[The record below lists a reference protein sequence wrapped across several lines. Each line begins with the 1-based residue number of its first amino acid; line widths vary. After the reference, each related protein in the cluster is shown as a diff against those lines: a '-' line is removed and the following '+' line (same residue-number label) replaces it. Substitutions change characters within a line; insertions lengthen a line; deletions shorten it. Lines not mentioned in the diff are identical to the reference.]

1 MSDKNR
7 VIWSEGL
14 FLRPQHFQ
22 QHDRFIESFVEG
34 RAGSLR
40 TSPWGFV
47 EVEIER
53 DLLHVGKIGL
63 RSARGVFPDGTPFS
77 VPDNDLAPPPLDI
90 SAQIR
95 DQIVY
100 LAVPLRQAG
109 ATLSDAGSGARGFT
123 RYRIQDMASR
133 DVSKDSGASADIEVE
148 CLNLRLMMQSERGED
163 FARIP
168 LAHVLECRSDKQV
181 LLEDRFIPSVLRSG
195 AAPRLSTYLSEVQ
208 GLLYQ
213 RAEALAAR
221 AVASGRGGT
230 SEIVEFLLLQAIN
243 RYEPL
248 ITHLA
253 ATGNAHPED
262 LFAQMLQI
270 AGELSTL
277 TTPSRRPPKFPVY
290 QHENIRP
297 AFEAVMAQIRQ
308 CFLEAIGSNVVE
320 IPLVQKKFG
329 MRVGKVADPSL
340 FDSAVFVLAA
350 RADVASEDFRRR
362 FPAQCKIGPIDK
374 IVDLV
379 NLALPG
385 IAMQAMPVAPRQLHN
400 IAGSHYF
407 ELERGTELWRAL
419 KSSGGIAI
427 HQAGD
432 FPGLSMECWAI
443 RG

>member
-77 VPDNDLAPPPLDI
+77 IPDNDLAPPPLDI
-90 SAQIR
+90 GAHIR
-95 DQIVY
+95 DQSVY

-109 ATLSDAGSGARGFT
+109 ATLSDAGSGTRAFT
-123 RYRIQDMASR
+123 RYRIQDTASR

-168 LAHVLECRSDKQV
+168 LAHVLECRADKQV

-253 ATGNAHPED
+253 ATGNTHPED

-308 CFLEAIGSNVVE
+308 CFLEAIGTNVVE

-350 RADVASEDFRRR
+350 RAEVASEDFRRR

-385 IAMQAMPVAPRQLHN
+385 IGMQAMPVAPRQLHN

>member
-1 MSDKNR
+1 MSDTNR

-22 QHDRFIESFVEG
+22 QHDRFVESFVEG
-34 RAGSLR
+34 RTGGLR
-40 TSPWGFV
+40 PFPWGFV
-47 EVEIER
+47 ELEIER
-53 DLLHVGKIGL
+53 DLLGVGKIGL
-63 RSARGVFPDGTPFS
+63 RRARGVFPDGTPFS
-77 VPDNDLAPPPLDI
+77 IPDNDLPPPPLDI
-90 SAQIR
+90 TAQIR
-95 DQIVY
+95 DQLIY

-109 ATLSDAGSGARGFT
+109 ATLSDEGSGARGFT
-123 RYRIQDMASR
+123 RYRIQDLASR
-133 DVSKDSGASADIEVE
+133 DVSKDSGATADIEVE
-148 CLNLRLMMQSERGED
+148 CLNVRLMTQSERGED
-163 FARIP
+163 FARLPI
-168 LAHVLECRSDKQV
+168 AHVIECRADKQV
-181 LLEDRFIPSVLRSG
+181 LLEDKFIPSVLRSI
-195 AAPRLSTYLSEVQ
+195 AAPRLTTFLSEVQ

-248 ITHLA
+248 VTHLS
-253 ATGNAHPED
+253 ATGSSHPED
-262 LFAQMLQI
+262 LYGLLLQI

-277 TTPSRRPPKFPVY
+277 TTPSRRPPKFPAY
-290 QHENIRP
+290 QHENLRP

-308 CFLEAIGSNVVE
+308 CFLQEIGSNVVE

-340 FDSAVFVLAA
+340 FDSAIFVLAA
-350 RADVASEDFRRR
+350 RADVAGEEFRRR

-379 NLALPG
+379 NLQLPG
-385 IAMQAMPVAPRQLHN
+385 IGLQAMPVAPRQLHN
-400 IAGSHYF
+400 IAGSQYF
-407 ELERGTELWRAL
+407 EMERGTELWRSL

-427 HQAGD
+427 HLAGE

>member
-34 RAGSLR
+34 RAASLR
-40 TSPWGFV
+40 SSPWGFV

-53 DLLHVGKIGL
+53 DLLSVAKIGL
-63 RSARGVFPDGTPFS
+63 RRARGVFPDGTPFS
-77 VPDNDLAPPPLDI
+77 IPENDLAPPPLDI
-90 SAQIR
+90 TAQIR
-95 DQIVY
+95 DQIIY

-133 DVSKDSGASADIEVE
+133 DVSKDSGATADIEVE
-148 CLNLRLMMQSERGED
+148 CLNVRLMAQSERGED

-168 LAHVLECRSDKQV
+168 LAHVLECRADKQV

-277 TTPSRRPPKFPVY
+277 TTPSRRPPKFPAY
-290 QHENIRP
+290 QHENLRP
-297 AFEAVMAQIRQ
+297 AFEAVIAQIRQ

-350 RADVASEDFRRR
+350 RAEVGSEDFRRR

-385 IAMQAMPVAPRQLHN
+385 IAMQPMPVAPRQLHN